1 MKNITIFGFICIFE
15 MVFFDKVNGK
25 SIYTDGFYYD
35 EIEGN
40 STDTE
45 IDEPDSN
52 QVDETFLDEIEG
64 NSTDTDIDEPDSDQ
78 TDAFFSDEIEGNST
92 DADMYYQFCIIVRL

>member
-1 MKNITIFGFICIFE
+1 MKNVTIFGFICIFE
-15 MVFFDKVNGK
+15 MVFFDKINGK

-52 QVDETFLDEIEG
+52 QDDETFLDEIEG